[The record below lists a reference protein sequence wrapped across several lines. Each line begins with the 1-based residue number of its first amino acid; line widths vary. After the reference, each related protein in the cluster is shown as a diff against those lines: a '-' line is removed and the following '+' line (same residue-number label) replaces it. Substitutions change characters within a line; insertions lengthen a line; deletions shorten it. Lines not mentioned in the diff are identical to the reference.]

1 MELGPV
7 NASGQRRFTRVGP
20 NSVATRANPKRIW
33 AKHDDAEVVPLVCR
47 IGNQKRI
54 KVQWLIWGL
63 G

>member
-1 MELGPV
+1 MASLMHRAAVCTALDGPD
-7 NASGQRRFTRVGP
+7 
-20 NSVATRANPKRIW
+20 SVATRANPKRIW